1 MRHAILASIVISQL
15 GFVAAYTVFVA
26 ENMQAL
32 IMSMTQCRTLV
43 SHGTLILAQ
52 ALVFL
57 PLSLVRK
64 IAKLST
70 TALIADVF
78 ILTGVVYL
86 LYYEIGSLAVH
97 GLADVVMFNTNN
109 FPLFIGTAVFT
120 FEGVGLVIPITE
132 SMKEPQKFPKTLSWV
147 MLVVAAL
154 FATAGALSYATFGSE
169 TQTVVITNLPG
180 NSGFV
185 QAIQALYSVAI
196 LLSMPLQLFPALS
209 ILELGLF
216 RRSGKY
222 SLRTKMLK
230 NLFRFLVVIL
240 AMLTA
245 WLGANDLDKFVSL
258 IGSVACVPLCFIYPP
273 LLHLRACAMT
283 RRAKMIDMALFTFGI
298 FCVVFAGTQTV
309 QSMLSGSSPPKPPVC
324 VPPPP
329 RPL

>member
-1 MRHAILASIVISQL
+1 
-15 GFVAAYTVFVA
+15 
-26 ENMQAL
+26 
-32 IMSMTQCRTLV
+32 MTQCRTLV

-64 IAKLST
+64 IAKLSS

-86 LYYEIGSLAVH
+86 LYYEIGSLAAH

-147 MLVVAAL
+147 MLGVAAL
-154 FATAGALSYATFGSE
+154 FAAAGALSYATFGSE

-216 RRSGKY
+216 RPVSY
-222 SLRTKMLK
+222 TH
-230 NLFRFLVVIL
+230 
-240 AMLTA
+240 LT
-245 WLGANDLDKFVSL
+245 LPT
-258 IGSVACVPLCFIYPP
+258 ICSV
-273 LLHLRACAMT
+273 
-283 RRAKMIDMALFTFGI
+283 
-298 FCVVFAGTQTV
+298 
-309 QSMLSGSSPPKPPVC
+309 
-324 VPPPP
+324 
-329 RPL
+329 

>member
-1 MRHAILASIVISQL
+1 M
-15 GFVAAYTVFVA
+15 
-26 ENMQAL
+26 
-32 IMSMTQCRTLV
+32 
-43 SHGTLILAQ
+43 
-52 ALVFL
+52 
-57 PLSLVRK
+57 
-64 IAKLST
+64 
-70 TALIADVF
+70 F

-283 RRAKMIDMALFTFGI
+283 RRAKMIDMALSLI
-298 FCVVFAGTQTV
+298 HI
-309 QSMLSGSSPPKPPVC
+309 
-324 VPPPP
+324 
-329 RPL
+329 

>member
-1 MRHAILASIVISQL
+1 
-15 GFVAAYTVFVA
+15 
-26 ENMQAL
+26 
-32 IMSMTQCRTLV
+32 MSMTQCRTLV

-64 IAKLST
+64 IAKLSS

-86 LYYEIGSLAVH
+86 LYYEIGSLAAH

-147 MLVVAAL
+147 MLGVAAL
-154 FATAGALSYATFGSE
+154 FAAAGALSYATFGSE

-216 RRSGKY
+216 RCSGKY

-230 NLFRFLVVIL
+230 NLFRFVVVLL
-240 AMLTA
+240 AMFAA

-283 RRAKMIDMALFTFGI
+283 RRAKMIDMAVFTFGI

-309 QSMLSGSSPPKPPVC
+309 QSMLSGSSPSKPPVC